1 MIDSLGTILGFY
13 TLSAFSIKASE
24 LPDGVARKLPRYPLL
39 PATLLG
45 RLAVSKSHQ
54 GMGVGCL
61 LLLDALERSFANA
74 SKVASVAIVVDA
86 IDENA
91 RAFYSHHEFVQLRDR
106 PNSLFLSMATIEK
119 AKRPR

>member
-1 MIDSLGTILGFY
+1 
-13 TLSAFSIKASE
+13 
-24 LPDGVARKLPRYPLL
+24 
-39 PATLLG
+39 
-45 RLAVSKSHQ
+45 
-54 GMGVGCL
+54 MGVGRL

-106 PNSLFLSMATIEK
+106 PGSLFLSMPTIEK
-119 AKRPR
+119 ARRPR